1 MTWILACSVAAERLG
16 KMPIIMK
23 DYQWTESETRLD
35 LSLPQKGIRSNK
47 IDVMVTNLYVK
58 VSWQWSISEIINLI
72 IG

>member
-1 MTWILACSVAAERLG
+1 
-16 KMPIIMK
+16 MPIIMK

-58 VSWQWSISEIINLI
+58 VSWQWIISEIINLI

>member
-1 MTWILACSVAAERLG
+1 
-16 KMPIIMK
+16 MPIIMK